1 MCGRYAI
8 FDLAGFARRYGVE
21 PPPADAFDPTYNAA
35 PGQHLPVVTDDV
47 PGTVT
52 DAKWGFV
59 PSWADGDGS
68 GHVNARAETAH
79 EKPSF
84 RDAFE
89 ARRCVVPA
97 DGFYEWARTDRGKR
111 PFRVTFDWDQPV
123 GMAGVWATWTPETTQ
138 TGLGDFGAGGGGDG
152 NGGNDDAGDPQPVRT
167 FAVLTTEPNDVVADL
182 HDRMAVVL
190 DPDDAPDWLDGSLGR
205 DRLLEPYPAERTRAY
220 EVSTAVNDAANDYPG
235 LVESVAEGV

>member
-8 FDLAGFARRYGVE
+8 FDLTGFAERYGVE
-21 PPPADAFDPTYNAA
+21 LPEGAESEAFEPTYNAA
-35 PGQHLPVVTDDV
+35 PGQHLPVVSSDE
-47 PGTVT
+47 PGRIGS
-52 DAKWGFV
+52 AEWGFV
-59 PSWADGDGS
+59 PSWADGDADS
-68 GHVNARAETAH
+68 HINARAETAH

-111 PFRVTFDWDQPV
+111 PFRVTFEPDAPV
-123 GMAGVWATWTPETTQ
+123 GMAGIWATWTPETTQ
-138 TGLGDFGAGGGGDG
+138 TGLGDFGAGGGT
-152 NGGNDDAGDPQPVRT
+152 DAGDPEPART

-190 DPDDAPDWLDGSLGR
+190 DPDDARAWLAGDLGR

-220 EVSTAVNDAANDYPG
+220 EVSTQVNDPSNDHPG
-235 LVESVAEGV
+235 LVEPVAEGA